1 MYETPEDLAALQAL
15 LDHSQTGAGAH
26 LADIFT
32 PDRWLD
38 AAALTAQL
46 QSMCLLSLATVT
58 ADHRPLVGAVDAFF
72 IRGAFCFGSSPTS
85 VRARHIAAR
94 PQVSAVHLPGEHL
107 SVTVHGR
114 AVPIDWAGPES
125 SPDPFAG
132 ALLDALR
139 EKYGAG
145 NFGEQGFPY
154 WRIDADKMFVFHM
167 EPGAANSD

>member
-1 MYETPEDLAALQAL
+1 MYETPEDLAHLQAL
-15 LDHSQTGAGAH
+15 LDRSRSGAGAH

-32 PDRWLD
+32 EERWLSAD
-38 AAALTAQL
+38 SLAERL
-46 QSMCLLSLATVT
+46 QSMVLLSLATVT

-72 IRGAFCFGSSPTS
+72 VRGQFCFGSSPTS

-114 AVPIDWAGPES
+114 AVPIDWQGDDMFAGP
-125 SPDPFAG
+125 
-132 ALLDALR
+132 LKDALR
-139 EKYGAG
+139 DKYGEG
-145 NFGEQGFPY
+145 NFGDQGFPY

-167 EPGAANSD
+167 EPGSVPA